1 MQARRH
7 YSRAPITEAVIDLGV
22 TLPPKTTLAALVG
35 LHNSIA
41 TDYPHQEDLL
51 VLHGQMRAGAS
62 VGASASQ
69 TQLGFGYASSDQ
81 KQIIH
86 ARLDGFSFSRL
97 APYEHWEAFRDEAK
111 RLWGIY
117 QNAIHPIAI
126 NRLAVRYIN
135 RLNLPLPVKDFKD
148 YLRVFPEVPSDISD
162 FLNGYFLQLQIPKP
176 EVDATL
182 ILNQAII
189 PPSSDAVVSVLLDL
203 DLFKQCDLPI
213 AETTL
218 WENLD
223 NLHEKIDSIFEA
235 CITDETR
242 ELIK

>member
-1 MQARRH
+1 MEARRH
-7 YSRAPITEAVIDLGV
+7 YSQDPITEAVINLRV
-22 TLPPKTTLAALVG
+22 TLPPEAELAALAG
-35 LHNSIA
+35 IHNSIA
-41 TDYPHQEDLL
+41 TDYPHQENLL
-51 VLHGQMRAGAS
+51 VLQGEITAGEN

-69 TQLGFGYASSDQ
+69 TQLGFAYASSDQ
-81 KQIIH
+81 KQIIQ

-97 APYEHWEAFRDEAK
+97 APYQHWEVFRDEAK
-111 RLWGIY
+111 RLWEIY
-117 QNAIHPIAI
+117 QNVIHPTAI

-135 RLNLPLPVKDFKD
+135 RIDLPVPIKDFKD
-148 YLRVFPEVPSDISD
+148 YLRVFPEVPCDLSE
-162 FLNGYFLQLQIPKP
+162 FLNGYFIQLQIPKP
-176 EVDATL
+176 EVEATL

-189 PPSSDAVVSVLLDL
+189 PPSSDSVVSVLLDL
-203 DLFKQCDLPI
+203 DLFKLSDLPI

-223 NLHEKIDSIFEA
+223 NLHEKINCIFET